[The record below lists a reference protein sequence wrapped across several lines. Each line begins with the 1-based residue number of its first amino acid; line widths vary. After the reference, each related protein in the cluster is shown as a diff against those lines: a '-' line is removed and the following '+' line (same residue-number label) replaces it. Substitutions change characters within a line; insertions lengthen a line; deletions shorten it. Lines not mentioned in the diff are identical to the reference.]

1 MTPHRDGGGA
11 PPGRTV
17 EAELKAV
24 VRDPAAVR
32 ARLHALAGPGRAE
45 VYRDTYYD
53 LPDGSLARGDRELR
67 LRTVTGPAGS
77 RTLLTWKDARLD
89 TVSGA
94 KPEAETAVADPAG
107 AAAVLHGLGYRPAL
121 AFEKHCRNHPL
132 RRDGRE
138 LLATL
143 VEVPEL
149 TGVFLEV
156 ETVCG
161 EDELPAAL
169 AAVRGVLAE
178 LGVPP
183 ADLTAEAYTD
193 AVAAARGRS
202 GGV

>member
-1 MTPHRDGGGA
+1 MSGGA
-11 PPGRTV
+11 RRGRAV

-24 VRDPAAVR
+24 VRDPTALR
-32 ARLHALAGPGRAE
+32 ARLDALAGPGRAE

-53 LPDGSLARGDRELR
+53 LPDGSLAHGDRELR
-67 LRTVTGPAGS
+67 LRTVTGPADS
-77 RTLLTWKDARLD
+77 RTLLTWKDARVD
-89 TVSGA
+89 AVSGA
-94 KPEAETAVADPAG
+94 KPEAETAVTDPAG
-107 AAAVLHGLGYRPAL
+107 AAAVLRGLGYRPVL
-121 AFEKHCRNHPL
+121 AFEKHCRNHTL
-132 RRDGRE
+132 HRDGRD

-149 TGVFLEV
+149 AGAFLEV

>member
-1 MTPHRDGGGA
+1 M
-11 PPGRTV
+11 
-17 EAELKAV
+17 
-24 VRDPAAVR
+24 
-32 ARLHALAGPGRAE
+32 
-45 VYRDTYYD
+45 YRHTYWD
-53 LPDGSLARGDRELR
+53 LPDGSLAGGDRELR

-77 RTLLTWKDARLD
+77 RTLLTRKDARVD
-89 TVSGA
+89 AASGA
-94 KPEAETAVADPAG
+94 EPEAETAVGDPAG
-107 AAAVLHGLGYRPAL
+107 TAAVLHGLGYRPAP

-132 RRDGRE
+132 HRDGRE
-138 LLATL
+138 LPATP

-149 TGVFLEV
+149 AGVFLEV

-161 EDELPAAL
+161 EQELPAAL

-183 ADLTAEAYTD
+183 ADLTSEAYTD

>member
-1 MTPHRDGGGA
+1 MSDGA
-11 PPGRTV
+11 RPGRAV

-32 ARLHALAGPGRAE
+32 ARLDALAGPGRAE

-53 LPDGSLARGDRELR
+53 LADGPLARGDRELR
-67 LRTVTGPAGS
+67 LRTVAGPAGT
-77 RTLLTWKDARLD
+77 RTLLTYKDARVD
-89 TVSGA
+89 PVSGA
-94 KPEAETAVADPAG
+94 KPEAETAVADPAA
-107 AAAVLHGLGYRPAL
+107 AAAVLHGLGYRPVL
-121 AFEKHCRNHPL
+121 AFEKHCRNHAL
-132 RRDGRE
+132 HRAGRE

-149 TGVFLEV
+149 AGVFLEV

-161 EDELPAAL
+161 EEDLAGAL
-169 AAVRGVLAE
+169 AAVRAVLAE

-183 ADLTAEAYTD
+183 ADLTDEAYTD
-193 AVAAARGRS
+193 AVAAARRRS